1 MKFLQSPFPSIPKDQ
16 LCSILIRAIVVE
28 EFGMALYWLS
38 SRMFMTASFTKPATS
53 NSSATLEIQG
63 VRDVSHIS
71 HFPEGRKT
79 LFSVGG
85 SRDFHDGTGHEVTVS
100 FQQSAGCS
108 VWFAGLPLIKDIQ
121 CSFHGLFTHP

>member
-38 SRMFMTASFTKPATS
+38 SRMFMTASFTKPSTS

-63 VRDVSHIS
+63 GQGYWSQFLLDVDHWFLFGKGSHIS

-85 SRDFHDGTGHEVTVS
+85 SQDFHDGIGHEVSSLVRRPS
-100 FQQSAGCS
+100 
-108 VWFAGLPLIKDIQ
+108 LD
-121 CSFHGLFTHP
+121 